1 VMDEDVLRKFLEE
14 RCPGA
19 NFRDGDIRALN
30 SYLTSYG
37 QNVQFWTFW
46 TLLF

>member
-1 VMDEDVLRKFLEE
+1 MKRLQYCLI
-14 RCPGA
+14 GNA
-19 NFRDGDIRALN
+19 ITMIIQWN